1 MHLTMKDHTTQFVTL
16 SEAKEDD
23 LWSAGSVLYE
33 RLEAAFNHEQV
44 VFTRMSNTQPPVTF
58 TLTVDELDEFF
69 AAYTGYRTGD
79 QSPPSPL
86 HSSPVSL

>member
-1 MHLTMKDHTTQFVTL
+1 MKDCTTQFLTVSEVT
-16 SEAKEDD
+16 EDD

-58 TLTVDELDEFF
+58 SLTVEELNEFL
-69 AAYTGYRTGD
+69 AAYTTSTTGEEA
-79 QSPPSPL
+79 
-86 HSSPVSL
+86 SSSSESTSSVSL

>member
-1 MHLTMKDHTTQFVTL
+1 MKDCTTQFLTVSEVT
-16 SEAKEDD
+16 EDD

-58 TLTVDELDEFF
+58 TLTVDELDEFL
-69 AAYTGYRTGD
+69 AAYTGYRTGGE
-79 QSPPSPL
+79 SPPSPE
-86 HSSPVSL
+86 HCSPVSL